1 MNWDRMEG
9 EWKQRRGKAVHHW
22 GKMMNDELAA
32 IAGKYEELVG
42 RLQEKYGIANE
53 QSRRQ
58 VDDFKKVVG
67 QLKKSNA
74 KLMTLQLRLRNEK
87 STQRKMKPMKSTGN
101 TSRSQTRVRSH

>member
-1 MNWDRMEG
+1 MNWDRIEG

-42 RLQEKYGIANE
+42 RLQEKYGIASEN
-53 QSRRQ
+53 SKRQ
-58 VDDFKKVVG
+58 IGDLKKLVA

-74 KLMTLQLRLRNEK
+74 RLKLLTARLYSMKTVDKKLRPAVPKERSSRAPK
-87 STQRKMKPMKSTGN
+87 RKV
-101 TSRSQTRVRSH
+101 SR